1 MKMLLGFDVAG
12 LSLKSSCRVK
22 LRKFVVE
29 AKVFAMKSSCSK
41 NSDVE
46 SSGALNDCESLDDAI
61 TVLAAFRWTCQ
72 KEESMRLSKMWFGA
86 DLRATKQTWPYGLHV
101 T

>member
-1 MKMLLGFDVAG
+1 

-22 LRKFVVE
+22 LRKLVVE

-46 SSGALNDCESLDDAI
+46 SFGALNDSE
-61 TVLAAFRWTCQ
+61 
-72 KEESMRLSKMWFGA
+72 
-86 DLRATKQTWPYGLHV
+86 
-101 T
+101 

>member
-1 MKMLLGFDVAG
+1 

-22 LRKFVVE
+22 LRKLVVE

-46 SSGALNDCESLDDAI
+46 SSGALNDSESLDDAI
-61 TVLAAFRWTCQ
+61 TVLAAFKWTCQ
-72 KEESMRLSKMWFGA
+72 KEESMSC
-86 DLRATKQTWPYGLHV
+86 
-101 T
+101 